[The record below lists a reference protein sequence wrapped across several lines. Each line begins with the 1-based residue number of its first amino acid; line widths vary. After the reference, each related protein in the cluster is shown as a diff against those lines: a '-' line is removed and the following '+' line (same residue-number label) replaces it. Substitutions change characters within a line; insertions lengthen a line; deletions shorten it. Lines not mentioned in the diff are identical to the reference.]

1 VNHLQLD
8 SPRLAH
14 RRLDKNK
21 NPSDTIH
28 SVSSPKILISRLT
41 LTKNE
46 EFQQIQPMDINWA
59 EIVQPTTSPGPV
71 KADLESPK
79 GIFDIFDRV
88 TSMKGSFAMKP
99 PKPPGLKNHHTKV
112 S

>member
-1 VNHLQLD
+1 MNHLQLD

-46 EFQQIQPMDINWA
+46 EFQQIQPMDINCA
-59 EIVQPTTSPGPV
+59 EIEGNRRKTWISKRTLLGTQ
-71 KADLESPK
+71 
-79 GIFDIFDRV
+79 
-88 TSMKGSFAMKP
+88 M
-99 PKPPGLKNHHTKV
+99 
-112 S
+112 